1 MSMLLRHVDH
11 SQAYRIAEA
20 FLAAP
25 RRAPDEAIVAAYGAL
40 SDQSTRWYRH
50 LTSEQAGRPIRVVF
64 THHPEPYANASEL
77 SASVRHGHL
86 LELWPASRDHDRRHP
101 RLDTTLGG
109 AYDRLRAVHDIV
121 SHGWL
126 GLDFDADGEY
136 SAWLVEDQL
145 YTGRARWALATEL
158 HGEHSVQWTTNDLA
172 DHKAALLDSA
182 LLRASRTDWSSCASS

>member
-1 MSMLLRHVDH
+1 MSMLPQHIDRT
-11 SQAYRIAEA
+11 QACRIAEA

-25 RRAPDEAIVAAYGAL
+25 RRVPDESTVAAYAAL
-40 SDQSTRWYRH
+40 SDQSTRWYQR
-50 LTSEQAGRPIRVVF
+50 LTSQQACRPVRVVF

-77 SASVRHGHL
+77 SASVRHSQL
-86 LELWPASRDHDRRHP
+86 LELWPTSRDHDRRHP
-101 RLDTTLGG
+101 QLDTTLGG

-145 YTGRARWALATEL
+145 YTGPARWALATEL
-158 HGEHSVQWTTNDLA
+158 HGEHSVRSTTKDLA